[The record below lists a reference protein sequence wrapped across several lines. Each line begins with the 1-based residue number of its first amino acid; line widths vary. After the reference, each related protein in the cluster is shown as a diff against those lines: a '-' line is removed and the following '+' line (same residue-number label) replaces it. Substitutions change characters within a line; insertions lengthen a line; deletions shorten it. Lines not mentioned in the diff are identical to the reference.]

1 MESVSGIGSVRT
13 MRRPSLVISRRAGF
27 ARWMAAWLGQGLLL
41 TVTCSSILIVLFI
54 FYFIA
59 RDSIPFFRAQG
70 WSGARE
76 FFTSTAWYPTGTPA
90 HFGALAIFYGSA
102 MVTLG
107 AAVVAVPLG
116 VAAAVCLSDVLPF
129 WLRQWTKPVIELLAA
144 VPSVAFG
151 FFALVVFATQL
162 QNNGGIILSTAWWL
176 VATPILALAAFI
188 VTEITTAGIQTSS
201 TRRIA
206 RGLIGTL
213 LVCLAGTFLW
223 WISAILRALHIDSG
237 CNALNVSIILGIMA
251 LPTVV
256 SVSEDALQAVGR
268 ELREGS
274 YALGAT
280 RAETMLRVVIPAAG
294 SGICAAVILGIMRA
308 VGETMVVWMASG
320 NASRIPSPLY
330 NFLQPI
336 RTLTATIAGEMGE
349 TDQMTGAAHYSSL
362 FLMGFCLLVISFVFN
377 LISEVVVR
385 RSVTGRGGKR

>member
-1 MESVSGIGSVRT
+1 MEPVGGIGGLRT
-13 MRRPSLVISRRAGF
+13 MRGPSLVISRRAGF

-41 TVTCSSILIVLFI
+41 AVTCSSILIVLFI

-70 WSGARE
+70 WSGAKE
-76 FFTSTAWYPTGTPA
+76 VFTSTRWYPTGSPA
-90 HFGALAIFYGSA
+90 SFGALAIFYGSA

-107 AAVVAVPLG
+107 ATVVAVPLG

-144 VPSVAFG
+144 IPSVAFG

-162 QNNGGIILSTAWWL
+162 QNNGGTILSTAWWL
-176 VATPILALAAFI
+176 IATPILALAVFI
-188 VTEITTAGIQTSS
+188 ATEVTTTGIQAASA
-201 TRRIA
+201 RRIA
-206 RGLIGTL
+206 RGIVGML
-213 LVCLAGTFLW
+213 LVCLAGAFLW
-223 WISAILRALHIDSG
+223 WVSAILRALHIDSG
-237 CNALNVSIILGIMA
+237 CNSLNVSIILGIMA

-280 RAETMLRVVIPAAG
+280 RSETMLRVVIPAAR

-320 NASRIPSPLY
+320 NASRIPSPPY

-362 FLMGFCLLVISFVFN
+362 FLMGFCLLVFSFVFN
-377 LISEVVVR
+377 LISEAIVR
-385 RSVTGRGGKR
+385 RSVTGRRGRR